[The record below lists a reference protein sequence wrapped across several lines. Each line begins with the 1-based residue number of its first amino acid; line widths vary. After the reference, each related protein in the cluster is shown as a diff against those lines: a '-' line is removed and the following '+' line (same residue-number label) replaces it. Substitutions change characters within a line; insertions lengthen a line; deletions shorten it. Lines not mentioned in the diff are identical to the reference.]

1 MSRGRTMFR
10 QDDAVNVG
18 VRLRVDA
25 QDRLHALEDERS
37 VVRPSFRTDNVIS
50 VYEPRLLAQ
59 PRCAERKRCSTP
71 TASLIDQVE
80 RESQALG
87 RGRCRCPSVVLRPG
101 REEKSCGAAR
111 AREGI

>member
-1 MSRGRTMFR
+1 MFR

-25 QDRLHALEDERS
+25 RDRLHALEDERS
-37 VVRPSFRTDNVIS
+37 VVRPSIRTNNVIS
-50 VYEPRLLAQ
+50 VYKPGLLAQ

-71 TASLIDQVE
+71 TASQIDQVE

-87 RGRCRCPSVVLRPG
+87 RGHCRRPSVVLRPD
-101 REEKSCGAAR
+101 RE
-111 AREGI
+111 